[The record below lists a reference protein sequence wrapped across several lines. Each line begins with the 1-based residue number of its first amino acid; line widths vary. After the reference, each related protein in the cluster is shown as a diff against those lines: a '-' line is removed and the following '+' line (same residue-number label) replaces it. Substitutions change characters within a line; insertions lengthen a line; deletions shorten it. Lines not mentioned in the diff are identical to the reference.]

1 MDKLKESPELPDSTR
16 RRISQAGLVAP
27 VVLATLTSKSALGAA
42 PYNCTISGKLSGNL
56 SAHGKPVSCA
66 IGKSHGFWK
75 NTDKHLADWSF
86 AGLKPSDPFVKVGFA
101 NQYKNSNG
109 SSKTMLEVLGL
120 GGGAGGGL
128 YEALGREAVCAYLNA
143 FRFAPDFPLI
153 GAQVVRMFNAAITP
167 AGFIPVAGAIGWDA
181 EVVKNY
187 FESLHD

>member
-1 MDKLKESPELPDSTR
+1 MDKLKESSELPNSTR

-56 SAHGKPVSCA
+56 STHGGPVSCA

-75 NTDKHLADWSF
+75 NTNKHLADWSF
-86 AGLKPSDPFVKVGFA
+86 AGLQPNDPFTKVGFA
-101 NQYKNSNG
+101 NQYKHSNG
-109 SSKTMLEVLGL
+109 SSKTMLQVLEL
-120 GGGAGGGL
+120 GGGAGVPP

-143 FRFAPDFPLI
+143 FRFAPDFPLT
-153 GAQVVRMFNAAITP
+153 GAQVVSMFNAAITT